1 MNLSEHLNQQKT
13 KERIAQIIQFVG
25 TNETRFHELISLFFE
40 GNNRISHT
48 ASWAV
53 IHLAEKN
60 PQLIDSYHQ
69 KLVDL
74 LADQKNPVGVR
85 RNIARLYQTCVIPST
100 IEGKLFDVGIK
111 LIIDPKEPIAIKAYS
126 MTVCERIAN
135 RYPELNPE
143 LKYAIEA
150 TLTHASAGVKN
161 RGQKILN
168 RIKKAP

>member
-1 MNLSEHLNQQKT
+1 M
-13 KERIAQIIQFVG
+13 
-25 TNETRFHELISLFFE
+25 
-40 GNNRISHT
+40 
-48 ASWAV
+48 
-53 IHLAEKN
+53 
-60 PQLIDSYHQ
+60 
-69 KLVDL
+69 
-74 LADQKNPVGVR
+74 
-85 RNIARLYQTCVIPST
+85 IPST
-100 IEGKLFDVGIK
+100 IEGKLFDVGIE

-150 TLTHASAGVKN
+150 TLTHASAGAGVKN